1 MSVLSLQAAAPE
13 WLGTHWDMS
22 IHILIQTPFL
32 FYPNISERPKN
43 QRRITAPPRPALP
56 GCPHFLDY
64 HFLWLSRKSHLIE
77 ISPIHPTHL
86 LLDRFVCL
94 TLIAAKG
101 QRRQKPISNTEINPS
116 SQCRDYTR
124 TSFIV
129 CHQAFPE
136 AISNFPDFGPTL
148 SLQLNQCWGY
158 NRDAERAH

>member
-22 IHILIQTPFL
+22 IHLLIQTPFL
-32 FYPNISERPKN
+32 FYPNASERPKN
-43 QRRITAPPRPALP
+43 QRSITALPRPAPPR
-56 GCPHFLDY
+56 CPQFLEY

-77 ISPIHPTHL
+77 TSRIHPTHL

-94 TLIAAKG
+94 TLIASKG
-101 QRRQKPISNTEINPS
+101 QRPEKPISNTEINPT

-124 TSFIV
+124 TNFTV

-148 SLQLNQCWGY
+148 SLQLNQCWG
-158 NRDAERAH
+158 